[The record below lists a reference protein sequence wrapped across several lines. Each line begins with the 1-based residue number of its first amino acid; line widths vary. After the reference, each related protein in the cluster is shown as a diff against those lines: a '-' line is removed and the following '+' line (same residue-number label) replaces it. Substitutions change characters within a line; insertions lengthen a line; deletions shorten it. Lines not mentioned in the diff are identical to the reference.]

1 MDYYEEYIVKYLL
14 KKNKDMTRVEAEK
27 KAKIMYEVYCEA
39 NKERDQKRQEEFEIL
54 WGEALQK
61 ENDQFALEYLSDDE
75 LVQYFSSEVSND
87 QNGGKGDIR

>member
-1 MDYYEEYIVKYLL
+1 MRSMIENITRHLL
-14 KKNKDMTRVEAEK
+14 KKHKRLSEAEALK
-27 KAKIMYEVYCEA
+27 KAKRIWDAYCEA

-87 QNGGKGDIR
+87 